1 MADNAPTGF
10 YWSKWLTFSFATL
23 LQLSSGLGYTF
34 SIYSND
40 LKHHFKWSQEQ
51 IAGLGTAC
59 NVGGYTPLLA
69 GLFYDHMKL
78 HNWLGPMMTVLIGVL
93 LQFGGYYGMYL
104 AAVGRFDAPYYV
116 MLLLAFAACN
126 GQTWYETAGLVTS
139 VRNFETE
146 RGTVIGIL
154 KAFLGLSASAY
165 ITIYVSFIE
174 PDAIKFLKIL
184 ALAPTAVALFA
195 SVFINFVPFIQIE
208 PHTKSHAFHM
218 IFTAVIA
225 LAFYQ
230 TVIAIARSEASEIN
244 FWTGVL
250 MTSAV
255 AVLMLPVMAIPFIFG
270 GPRAKQ
276 LQISK
281 HKPRKG
287 PMPSIAERAESDLNL
302 PLLGEQAQGQQQS
315 QQQARQPRNPVELSP
330 TQCLRSVDFW
340 MLFAINGI
348 CSGAGL
354 TLLNNVSQQ
363 LLSLGA
369 NKTSQSGFV
378 SLFSVANCVSRLLA
392 GFISDRLIKVYS
404 APRTV
409 SLVFL
414 GALSAGAAVL
424 NAFAGV
430 QLLNASSFLAG
441 FAFGGMQGITP
452 AITSELFGLQ
462 NFATNYAII
471 QMGPALGSY
480 LMATK
485 LAAAMYNYVMR
496 QQGHANMCRGP
507 SCFRWTFLVVAAL
520 CTVATCLALLLWY
533 RSRAAYRSVIKVMM
547 AERMKRG
554 IKAEMEEAREILDAY
569 VEENRALVDLLAKG
583 RRHVQDLQLA
593 ASTFKPEDPDE
604 AHMARVVRE
613 LTGLVEGANALL
625 SGSKGLEAKY
635 LALPSYASQ
644 RLSMALEA
652 DPNAGAAGRP
662 EGQAELTGPRTG
674 GATHRLY
681 QSGGRSGRRSDPQL
695 ADV

>member
-1 MADNAPTGF
+1 MTDNLATRF

-40 LKHHFKWSQEQ
+40 LKRHFNWNQQ
-51 IAGLGTAC
+51 QTAAIGTAC
-59 NVGGYTPLLA
+59 NVGGYFPLFA
-69 GLFYDHMKL
+69 GLFYDSMKAYD
-78 HNWLGPMMTVLIGVL
+78 WLGPMLTVLIGVV
-93 LQFGGYYGMYL
+93 LQFGGYYGMWA
-104 AAVGRFDAPYYV
+104 AAVGHINPPYWV
-116 MLLLAFAACN
+116 MILLAVAACN
-126 GQTWYETAGLVTS
+126 GQAWYETAGLVTS

-184 ALAPTAVALFA
+184 ALAPTAVALF
-195 SVFINFVPFIQIE
+195 SSLFINYVPFIQVE

-230 TVIAIARSEASEIN
+230 TVIAIARSEAQDIN

-270 GPRAKQ
+270 GPRATQ

-281 HKPRKG
+281 HTPRKG
-287 PMPSIAERAESDLNL
+287 PMPSIAARAESDLNL
-302 PLLGEQAQGQQQS
+302 PLLEQQQQQQS
-315 QQQARQPRNPVELSP
+315 RDAQGPQNPVEMSP
-330 TQCLRSVDFW
+330 LQCLRSADFW

-354 TLLNNVSQQ
+354 TLLNNVGQQ
-363 LLSLGA
+363 VISLGDR
-369 NKTSQSGFV
+369 KVSQSGFV

-392 GFISDRLIKVYS
+392 GVIPDRLMKVS
-404 APRTV
+404 SVPRTASMV
-409 SLVFL
+409 VL
-414 GALSAGAAVL
+414 AAMSAGAAVL
-424 NAFAGV
+424 NGFADT
-430 QLLNASSFLAG
+430 QLLNLSSFLSG

-462 NFATNYAII
+462 NFATNYAIV

-480 LMATK
+480 TMATE
-485 LAAAMYNYVMR
+485 LAAAMYNRVMAG
-496 QQGHANMCRGP
+496 QPHHGKHGGDGACHGP
-507 SCFRWTFLVVAAL
+507 YCFRWTFLMVAAL
-520 CTVATCLALLLWY
+520 CCVATAFAAALWY
-533 RSRAAYRSVIKVMM
+533 RSRTAYQQVIKVMM

-583 RRHVQDLQLA
+583 RSHVQELQTA
-593 ASTFKPEDPDE
+593 ATAFQPEDPTE
-604 AHMARVVRE
+604 AAMAHAVRE

-625 SGSKGLEAKY
+625 SGSKGLETKY
-635 LALPSYASQ
+635 LSLPSYASQ
-644 RLSMALEA
+644 RLSLALEA
-652 DPNAGAAGRP
+652 DPNASTSAPMPAAG
-662 EGQAELTGPRTG
+662 QRTG

-681 QSGGRSGRRSDPQL
+681 QSARNRARSNDEL
-695 ADV
+695 LDV